1 MLGVEMKGKTE
12 TSADSER
19 ILIVLDGE
27 RWWIRHIYLIEHQL
41 DFNRKLYHSDR
52 TLAGPFDSIEEAV
65 AAAKEMLPAAQ
76 SLSGP
81 PSASFEIA

>member
-1 MLGVEMKGKTE
+1 MKGKTK

-27 RWWIRHIYLIEHQL
+27 RWWIRHIYLIEQQL

-52 TLAGPFDSIEEAV
+52 TLAGPFDSMEEAV
-65 AAAKEMLPAAQ
+65 AAAKEMLPAHGTKPLRTA
-76 SLSGP
+76 
-81 PSASFEIA
+81 